1 MRILAVSAVLALAPL
16 AAPGAAHAQTP
27 PAAPPQSPAA
37 APQDVTSLDAIVGA
51 LYDVISGP
59 AGPRNWDRFHSLF
72 QPGAVMGSAGRA
84 PDGAFRARLT
94 TPDVY
99 ATRNGEYF
107 MTHPFFE
114 REIGRRVSR
123 FGPVVQVMSAYE
135 TREAPD
141 AQPTQR
147 GVNSI
152 TLFDDGQRLW
162 ITSITWSAETPDTP
176 IPADWITPR

>member
-1 MRILAVSAVLALAPL
+1 MRILAFCAALALTPL
-16 AAPGAAHAQTP
+16 APVATLAQT
-27 PAAPPQSPAA
+27 PAA
-37 APQDVTSLDAIVGA
+37 APQPPVAAPEDVASLDAILAA

-59 AGPRNWDRFHSLF
+59 AGPRDWDRFQSLF

-94 TPDVY
+94 TTADY
-99 ATRNGEYF
+99 ATRNGDYF
-107 MTHPFFE
+107 MTHAFHE

-135 TREAPD
+135 TRETPD
-141 AQPTQR
+141 GPATQR

-152 TLFDDGQRLW
+152 TLFDDGRRLW
-162 ITSITWSAETPDTP
+162 ITSITWAGETPDTP
-176 IPADWITPR
+176 IPSELLTAP